1 MRITRI
7 QASVHRPVAAGE
19 QENRATYAG
28 TDGPVFVRC
37 RIDTDEGI
45 TGNGFT
51 GRFLAAE
58 VSHFL
63 NHALSEAITGKDPL
77 GLDLMA
83 AIERHFNPRA
93 MTGVV
98 VSALSALE
106 IALTDIRAQAAG
118 KSIAV
123 LLGGK
128 RSRVPV
134 HVTCGLPHLD
144 IDALQAA
151 SSRAIQAGAAGVKIV
166 IAAKGR
172 PWQEDAERIL
182 AIREAIGP
190 DADLIAD
197 ANCGFDLPTARN
209 LAFAVSDAR
218 LAWLEEPLRDNDP
231 RRLAELTGEIDC
243 PVGAGQMEQSE
254 YRFEQLIRQGGVSV
268 IQPNAVFAGGFS
280 KALDVIR
287 LAGRHNRDTCPAGG
301 WDFINLHLMAG
312 ALEHGAMEYHEGHES
327 IIRCISGGVPS
338 PVDGYLNVPDAPGL
352 GVAIDESALETAR
365 IYPR

>member
-1 MRITRI
+1 MRVTRI
-7 QASVHRPVAAGE
+7 AASVHRPVAAGE
-19 QENRATYAG
+19 QESKATYAG

-37 RIDTDEGI
+37 RVDTDEGI

-58 VSHFL
+58 VAHFL
-63 NHALSEAITGKDPL
+63 NNALAAATAGEDARGP
-77 GLDLMA
+77 GLMT
-83 AIERHFNPRA
+83 AIERRFNPRA

-106 IALTDIRAQAAG
+106 IALMDIQAQSAG
-118 KSIAV
+118 TSIAV

-128 RSRVPV
+128 RTRVPV

-144 IDALQAA
+144 IGALQAA
-151 SSRAIQAGAAGVKIV
+151 TARAVTAGAAGVKIV

-182 AIREAIGP
+182 AVREAIGP

-197 ANCGFDLPTARN
+197 ANCGFDPATARN
-209 LAFAVSDAR
+209 FAYAVSDAR
-218 LAWLEEPLRDNDP
+218 LTWLEEPLRDNDP
-231 RRLAELTGEIDC
+231 RQLAELTAEIDC
-243 PVGAGQMEQSE
+243 PVGAGQMEQSD

-268 IQPNAVFAGGFS
+268 IQPNAVFAGGFR

-287 LAGRHNRDTCPAGG
+287 LADRHNRKTSPAGG
-301 WDFINLHLMAG
+301 WDFVNLHLMAG

-327 IIRCISGGVPS
+327 IIRCISGSASVPR
-338 PVDGYLNVPDAPGL
+338 DGYLTVPDTPGL
-352 GVAIDESALETAR
+352 GIGIDEGKLSAAR
-365 IYPR
+365 VS

>member
-7 QASVHRPVAAGE
+7 QASVHRPVTVGE
-19 QENRATYAG
+19 QENKATYAG

-37 RIDTDEGI
+37 RVDTDEGI

-58 VSHFL
+58 VAHFL
-63 NHALSEAITGKDPL
+63 NHAVAEAATGEDAL
-77 GLDLMA
+77 VDDLMA
-83 AIERHFNPRA
+83 AIERRFNPRA

-98 VSALSALE
+98 VSAFSALE
-106 IALTDIRAQAAG
+106 IALTDIQAQAAG
-118 KSIAV
+118 KSIAA

-144 IDALQAA
+144 IEALQASTA
-151 SSRAIQAGAAGVKIV
+151 RAIQTGAAGVKIV
-166 IAAKGR
+166 IAAKDR

-182 AIREAIGP
+182 AVREAIGP

-197 ANCGFDLPTARN
+197 ANCGFDLATARN
-209 LAFAVSDAR
+209 FAYAVSDAR
-218 LAWLEEPLRDNDP
+218 LTWLEEPLRDNDP
-231 RRLAELTGEIDC
+231 RLLAELTREIDC
-243 PVGAGQMEQSE
+243 PIGAGQMEQSE
-254 YRFEQLIRQGGVSV
+254 YRFEQLIRQGGISV
-268 IQPNAVFAGGFS
+268 IQPNAVFAGGFR

-287 LAGRHNRDTCPAGG
+287 LAGRHNRELCPAGG
-301 WDFINLHLMAG
+301 WDFVNLHLMAG

-327 IIRCISGGVPS
+327 IIRCISGSTTAPK
-338 PVDGYLNVPDAPGL
+338 DGYLTVPDAPGL
-352 GVAIDESALETAR
+352 GIEIDEAELANAR
-365 IYPR
+365 VN

>member
-7 QASVHRPVAAGE
+7 AASVHRPIAAGE
-19 QENRATYAG
+19 QESKATYAG

-37 RIDTDEGI
+37 RVDTDEGI

-58 VSHFL
+58 AAHFL
-63 NHALSEAITGKDPL
+63 NHALAEAIAGEDPL
-77 GLDLMA
+77 GPDLMV
-83 AIERHFNPRA
+83 AIERRYNPRA

-98 VSALSALE
+98 VSALSAVE

-118 KSIAV
+118 KSIAA

-128 RSRVPV
+128 RNRVPV
-134 HVTCGLPHLD
+134 HVTCGLPHLG
-144 IDALQAA
+144 IDGLQAA
-151 SSRAIQAGAAGVKIV
+151 AARATKAGAAGVKIV

-182 AIREAIGP
+182 AVREAIGP

-197 ANCGFDLPTARN
+197 ANCGFDLTTARN
-209 LAFAVSDAR
+209 LAFAASDAR
-218 LAWLEEPLRDNDP
+218 MTWLEEPLRDNDP

-243 PVGAGQMEQSE
+243 PVAAGQMEQSD

-280 KALDVIR
+280 KAIDAIR
-287 LAGRHNRDTCPAGG
+287 LAERHGREICPAGG
-301 WDFINLHLMAG
+301 WDFVNLHLMAG

-327 IIRCISGGVPS
+327 IIRCISGTVQS
-338 PVDGYLNVPDAPGL
+338 PVDGYMSVPNAPGL
-352 GVAIDESALETAR
+352 GISIDESTLEAAR
-365 IYPR
+365 VYPR

>member
-7 QASVHRPVAAGE
+7 KASVHRPVTVGE
-19 QENRATYAG
+19 QENKATYAG

-37 RIDTDEGI
+37 RVDTDEGI

-58 VSHFL
+58 VTHFL
-63 NHALSEAITGKDPL
+63 NHAVSDVIIGEAPL
-77 GLDLMA
+77 ERDLMA
-83 AIERHFNPRA
+83 AIERRFNPRA

-98 VSALSALE
+98 ISALSALE
-106 IALTDIRAQAAG
+106 IALTDIQGKADG
-118 KSIAV
+118 KSIAT

-128 RSRVPV
+128 RNRVPV

-144 IDALQAA
+144 IEALQATA
-151 SSRAIQAGAAGVKIV
+151 ARAIKTGAAGVKIV

-182 AIREAIGP
+182 AVREAIGP

-197 ANCGFDLPTARN
+197 ANCGLDLATARN
-209 LAFAVSDAR
+209 FAYAVSDAR
-218 LAWLEEPLRDNDP
+218 LTWLEEPLGDNDP
-231 RRLAELTGEIDC
+231 RQLAELTGEVDC

-268 IQPNAVFAGGFS
+268 IQPNAVFAGGFR

-287 LAGRHNRDTCPAGG
+287 LAGRHNRELCPAGG
-301 WDFINLHLMAG
+301 WDFVNLHLMAG

-327 IIRCISGGVPS
+327 IIRCISGSATAPK
-338 PVDGYLNVPDAPGL
+338 DGYLTVPDAPGL
-352 GVAIDESALETAR
+352 GIEIDEVELANAR
-365 IYPR
+365 VN

>member
-37 RIDTDEGI
+37 RIATDEGI

-58 VSHFL
+58 AAHFM
-63 NHALSEAITGKDPL
+63 NHALADAVIGEDPTGPDFVT
-77 GLDLMA
+77 
-83 AIERHFNPRA
+83 AIERRFNPRA

-106 IALTDIRAQAAG
+106 IALTDIRSQAAR
-118 KSIAV
+118 KSIAA

-128 RSRVPV
+128 RNRVPV
-134 HVTCGLPHLD
+134 HVTSGLPHLD
-144 IDALQAA
+144 IEALQATTA
-151 SSRAIQAGAAGVKIV
+151 RAVSDGAAGVKIV

-172 PWQEDAERIL
+172 PWQEDAERVI
-182 AIREAIGP
+182 AVREAIGP

-197 ANCGFDLPTARN
+197 ANCGFDLTTARHF
-209 LAFAVSDAR
+209 AYAVSDAR
-218 LAWLEEPLRDNDP
+218 LTWLEEPLRDNDP
-231 RRLAELTGEIDC
+231 RQLAELTGEIDC
-243 PVGAGQMEQSE
+243 PVGAGQMEQSD
-254 YRFEQLIRQGGVSV
+254 YRFEQLIRQGGVSI
-268 IQPNAVFAGGFS
+268 IQPNTVFVGGFG
-280 KALDVIR
+280 KALDILR
-287 LAGRHNRDTCPAGG
+287 LAARHNREICPAGG

-327 IIRCISGGVPS
+327 IIRCITGSVTAPKDGCLTVPA
-338 PVDGYLNVPDAPGL
+338 APGL
-352 GVAIDESALETAR
+352 GIEIDEAALEAAR
-365 IYPR
+365 VYPR

>member
-1 MRITRI
+1 MQITNLT
-7 QASVHRPVAAGE
+7 ASVHRPIMAGE
-19 QENRATYAG
+19 QENKATYAG

-37 RIDTDEGI
+37 RIETDDGL

-58 VSHFL
+58 VAHFL
-63 NHALSEAITGKDPL
+63 NHSIAEAVIGEDPL
-77 GLDLMA
+77 TPELP
-83 AIERHFNPRA
+83 ERTERRFNPRA

-98 VSALSALE
+98 VSAHSALE
-106 IALTDIRAQAAG
+106 IALMDLRAQAAG
-118 KSIAV
+118 KSIAA

-128 RSRVPV
+128 RGRVPV

-144 IDALQAA
+144 IDGLQEAA
-151 SSRAIQAGAAGVKIV
+151 RRAIQGGGAGVKIV

-172 PWQEDAERIL
+172 SWQEDAERIL
-182 AIREAIGP
+182 AVREAIGP

-197 ANCGFDLPTARN
+197 ANCGYDLTTARN
-209 LAFAVSDAR
+209 LAFGASDAR
-218 LAWLEEPLRDNDP
+218 LTWLEEPLRDNDP
-231 RRLAELTGEIDC
+231 RQLAELTGEIDC

-280 KALDVIR
+280 KAIDVIR
-287 LAGRHNRDTCPAGG
+287 LAERHGREICPAGG
-301 WDFINLHLMAG
+301 WDFVNLHLMAG

-327 IIRCISGGVPS
+327 IIRCISGTVQS
-338 PVDGYLNVPDAPGL
+338 PVDGYMSVPDAPGL
-352 GVAIDESALETAR
+352 GIPIDESSLEAAR
-365 IYPR
+365 VYPR